1 MARFKSFCFL
11 FLFAPAYQIQILF
24 FCESL
29 TLLSFSLTNNN
40 NIIKESLGNSLFD
53 SGTHLTYFVGL
64 LAKNTMLPWNIL
76 HFVIKNNII
85 EIARYLVTEVN
96 ILGHALLCQTYPLH
110 QHCINYHCCLV
121 TILIMQIKPMQ
132 TQ

>member
-1 MARFKSFCFL
+1 MALFKFFCFL

-64 LAKNTMLPWNIL
+64 LAKNTMLP
-76 HFVIKNNII
+76 
-85 EIARYLVTEVN
+85 
-96 ILGHALLCQTYPLH
+96 
-110 QHCINYHCCLV
+110 
-121 TILIMQIKPMQ
+121 
-132 TQ
+132 